1 MFRSLFRRPF
11 NEKTVGKLESSK
23 RIRKRKP
30 GELLTLADGFR
41 LRFVGRRAELGRG
54 GRCGRGSDSKD
65 GLRVVARRGMTK
77 AKRVT
82 S

>member
-54 GRCGRGSDSKD
+54 GRCG
-65 GLRVVARRGMTK
+65 
-77 AKRVT
+77 
-82 S
+82 